1 MTIFHKRFSIS
12 SRRNIAVIIILILA
26 GEGIFFLP
34 FVLARIFRPTLL
46 HVFDITNLELGTAFS
61 AYGIVAMVSY
71 FFGGPLADRFQ
82 SRDLMSLAL
91 ALTAIGGIYMY
102 YIPTYDELI
111 WLYAFYGFTTIFLF
125 WAAMIKA
132 TRLWAGDD
140 FQGRGFGLLEGGR
153 GAAAALIGTIGLY
166 VFSFNYSDD
175 SSVAY
180 AHSFQLVILITAF
193 SVALI
198 AALVF
203 YLIPEEGTESKKA
216 TPPSLK
222 DVLEVSMMPTVW
234 LQAIIIICAYVAYKT
249 TDDYSLY
256 ANEVLNFNEIQSA
269 GVGTLSL
276 WMRPVFAIL
285 AGYFADRWS
294 GANVSIV
301 SFIILVVTGLLIAS
315 GIFESLV
322 AISLVILLST
332 LIGVYA
338 VRGIYFALMQ
348 DAAIPVQ
355 ATGTAVGIM
364 SVIGFLPDVFMGPL
378 MGWLLDGNP
387 GPTGHQYVFLAMS
400 LFALAGLLAS
410 LGFKA
415 MSR

>member
-1 MTIFHKRFSIS
+1 M
-12 SRRNIAVIIILILA
+12 
-26 GEGIFFLP
+26 
-34 FVLARIFRPTLL
+34 L
-46 HVFDITNLELGTAFS
+46 HVFGITNLELGTAFS
-61 AYGIVAMVSY
+61 VYGVVAMLAY

-82 SRDLMSLAL
+82 SRHLMSLAL
-91 ALTAIGGIYMY
+91 CLTAIGGIYMY
-102 YIPTYDELI
+102 YIPDYDNLL
-111 WLYAFYGFTTIFLF
+111 WLYGFYGFTTIFLF

-153 GAAAALIGTIGLY
+153 GATAAIIGTIGLY
-166 VFSFNYSDD
+166 VFSVNYTED
-175 SSVAY
+175 SVVAY

-193 SVALI
+193 AVALI

-203 YLIPEEGTESKKA
+203 NFIPEEGTDSKKT

-222 DVLEVSMMPTVW
+222 DVLEVALMPSVW

-256 ANEVLNFNEIQSA
+256 ANEVLNYNEVESA
-269 GVGTLSL
+269 GVGTLAL
-276 WMRPVFAIL
+276 WMRPIFAIL

-294 GANVSIV
+294 GAQVSIY
-301 SFIILVVTGLLIAS
+301 SFLILAVTGALIATGLFHS
-315 GIFESLV
+315 IV
-322 AISLVILLST
+322 AINLVILLST

-338 VRGIYFALMQ
+338 IRGIYFALMQ
-348 DAAIPVQ
+348 DATIPVQ

-387 GPTGHQYVFLAMS
+387 GATGHQYVFLVMA
-400 LFALAGLLAS
+400 LFAILGFFAS
-410 LGFKA
+410 LGFRAITK
-415 MSR
+415 

>member
-1 MTIFHKRFSIS
+1 
-12 SRRNIAVIIILILA
+12 
-26 GEGIFFLP
+26 LP

-61 AYGIVAMVSY
+61 AYGVVAMLAY

-82 SRDLMSLAL
+82 SRHLMSLAL
-91 ALTAIGGIYMY
+91 CLTAIGGIYMY
-102 YIPTYDELI
+102 YLPSYEELL
-111 WLYAFYGFTTIFLF
+111 WLYGFYGFTTIFLF

-153 GAAAALIGTIGLY
+153 GAAAAIIGTIGLY
-166 VFSFNYSDD
+166 VFSVNYSEV
-175 SSVAY
+175 SGVAY
-180 AHSFQLVILITAF
+180 AHSFQLVILVTAF

-203 YLIPEEGTESKKA
+203 YVIPEEGTESKKSS
-216 TPPSLK
+216 PPSPK
-222 DVLEVSMMPTVW
+222 DVLEVTLLPSVW
-234 LQAIIIICAYVAYKT
+234 LQAIIILCAYVAYKT

-256 ANEVLNFNEIQSA
+256 ANEVLNYSEVQAA
-269 GVGTLSL
+269 GVGTLAL
-276 WMRPVFAIL
+276 WMRPIFAIL

-294 GANVSIV
+294 GANVSIF
-301 SFIILVVTGLLIAS
+301 SFIVLAVTGFLIAS
-315 GIFESLV
+315 GIFTSII
-322 AISLVILLST
+322 AISLVLLLST

-348 DAAIPVQ
+348 DAAIPVH
-355 ATGTAVGIM
+355 ATGTAVGVM
-364 SVIGFLPDVFMGPL
+364 SVIGFMPDVFMGPL

-387 GPTGHQYVFLAMS
+387 GATGHQYVFLVMAI
-400 LFALAGLLAS
+400 FALVGLLAS
-410 LGFKA
+410 LGFRTMTK
-415 MSR
+415 